1 VKRSGPLRKAGRLP
15 TREQLEVEIARQE
28 FADVVLHSYG
38 CRACGSREG
47 RFHAH
52 HVIYRQHID
61 EAVRWDARNAMAVC
75 ADCHERH
82 HNASRRI
89 PLSRLSSTH
98 LEFAREVLGDYADD
112 YLARYYGDA

>member
-1 VKRSGPLRKAGRLP
+1 MKPS
-15 TREQLEVEIARQE
+15 EQLREKMEAFGAEGV
-28 FADVVLHSYG
+28 DKV
-38 CRACGSREG
+38 CRACGHWWDPYRSA
-47 RFHAH
+47 AH
-52 HVIYRQHID
+52 HVVYRQHLPA
-61 EAVRWDARNAMAVC
+61 EHEWDTRNALPLC

-89 PLSRLSSTH
+89 AVSCLEPQN

>member
-1 VKRSGPLRKAGRLP
+1 
-15 TREQLEVEIARQE
+15 
-28 FADVVLHSYG
+28 
-38 CRACGSREG
+38 
-47 RFHAH
+47 
-52 HVIYRQHID
+52 
-61 EAVRWDARNAMAVC
+61 MAVC